1 MQSIKNT
8 TTRRQFLKQVT
19 PFAGA
24 LIIPGLTSGLFRTDG
39 KQGLTTRGVVV
50 TVDDLKTLNWPKLAK
65 QAGLTTIGTHIHPEQ
80 VATFVRTGQG
90 QSFLEDC
97 RKYNIQVEHELHAMG
112 DLLPRNLFEKNPD
125 MFRMNEQGQRVN
137 DYNCCPHSKEA
148 LEIISENAV
157 KYAKVLTPTTMRFF
171 YWIDDAVPMCHCNQ
185 CKNFSDSDQALI
197 IENAM
202 IKALK
207 KEYPN
212 ATLAHLAY
220 VNTLTPPAVIK
231 PEPGIFLEF
240 APIYRRWDRS
250 LNDKSAGKIAPKQGN
265 GGFFSHGQTIEQL
278 YANLAVF
285 PVETAQVLEYWLDV
299 SLQSGWKKPAKK
311 IDWHPDVCR
320 KDVAVY
326 QKAGIR
332 HITSFAVYIDGAY
345 KKDYGNLDFLN
356 EYGKILKNA

>member
-1 MQSIKNT
+1 MLWAIYS
-8 TTRRQFLKQVT
+8 R
-19 PFAGA
+19 
-24 LIIPGLTSGLFRTDG
+24 SLFE
-39 KQGLTTRGVVV
+39 
-50 TVDDLKTLNWPKLAK
+50 KTL
-65 QAGLTTIGTHIHPEQ
+65 ICSDE
-80 VATFVRTGQG
+80 RTGQ
-90 QSFLEDC
+90 
-97 RKYNIQVEHELHAMG
+97 R
-112 DLLPRNLFEKNPD
+112 EKIITAAS
-125 MFRMNEQGQRVN
+125 
-137 DYNCCPHSKEA
+137 SKEA

-157 KYAKVLTPTTMRFF
+157 KYAKVLTPTTMRFL
-171 YWIDDAVPMCHCNQ
+171 WIDDAVPMCHCNQ

-220 VNTLTPPAVIK
+220 VNMLTPPTVIK

-285 PVETAQVLEYWLDV
+285 PVETAQCWNIGGCVIAKRMEKTGKKNRLAPGC
-299 SLQSGWKKPAKK
+299 LQGGCSRLSKSRHSSYYKL
-311 IDWHPDVCR
+311 CR
-320 KDVAVY
+320 
-326 QKAGIR
+326 I
-332 HITSFAVYIDGAY
+332 H
-345 KKDYGNLDFLN
+345 
-356 EYGKILKNA
+356 